1 MTASPCYAMPLS
13 PDEPLLLLGDC
24 LDVLARLP
32 AESVDVVIADPPA
45 GIGFMAKPWDSF
57 ASYQP
62 RTPKGRDIAAR
73 LGADELIR
81 RAANLLLGLALSER
95 TEGLP
100 AREDAAALAAEL
112 RERAKAPAPLPP
124 WAVGFVAFMVDV
136 WSEVDRV
143 LKPGGW
149 VCSWALPKTADLAG
163 LALRAVGW
171 DVHDSLLHLFGQG
184 MAKAG
189 DLGKRID
196 AMRSEDPR
204 MRVWCRWLRSVMDE
218 RQAKSSAI
226 AERFGFNA
234 RMVDHWAARDTDSQ
248 PSMPRLD
255 QIPTLL
261 DALGIEELPDEMREI
276 ASALNA
282 AKGQPGEAWWRREV
296 VSVRTDA
303 ATAAGS
309 RTVPL
314 LTGPGVIVDSLPA
327 TPEAERWTDWSSQLA
342 PGHEQWLLARKPT
355 RLTYARQVLTH
366 GCGALNI
373 GACRVPRGADEHAAK
388 VEWHAK
394 YGERDYSHGE
404 GIRAEQGFDHAKVS
418 APHPGGSWPKN
429 VVLSEGGEGC
439 PVAELDRQSG
449 QQQNGKLEPHH
460 HMRASENLS
469 MSGPNQER
477 HAKRA
482 SPGDAGGASRY
493 FTRFRYQAK
502 NDDRGAGLRT
512 DVRNEHPTPKS
523 VELMR
528 WLVALLAA
536 KAEHTGELP
545 AVVLDPFLG
554 SGSTGVACV
563 AERVR
568 FVGIERDASSF
579 EVARSRILAAIGS
592 PEHAAEAN
600 EVAPAGAQLSLL

>member
-1 MTASPCYAMPLS
+1 MQTLPPT
-13 PDEPLLLLGDC
+13 PDEPLLLHGDC

-32 AESVDVVIADPPA
+32 DACVDVVITDPPA

-57 ASYQP
+57 ANYQP
-62 RTPKGRDIAAR
+62 RTPNGRDIAAR
-73 LGADELIR
+73 LGADDLIR

-100 AREDAAALAAEL
+100 AREDAAALAAAL

-124 WAVGFVAFMVDV
+124 WAGGFVAFMADV

-196 AMRSEDPR
+196 AM
-204 MRVWCRWLRSVMDE
+204 LG
-218 RQAKSSAI
+218 
-226 AERFGFNA
+226 AE
-234 RMVDHWAARDTDSQ
+234 
-248 PSMPRLD
+248 
-255 QIPTLL
+255 
-261 DALGIEELPDEMREI
+261 
-276 ASALNA
+276 
-282 AKGQPGEAWWRREV
+282 REV
-296 VSVRTDA
+296 VGKVAQPRSV
-303 ATAAGS
+303 TA
-309 RTVPL
+309 
-314 LTGPGVIVDSLPA
+314 GVGQTRGGGRQEAQDVTAPA

-342 PGHEQWLLARKPT
+342 PGHEQWQLARKPT

-373 GACRVPRGADEHAAK
+373 GACRVPRGDDRKPGTAGIFASEHT
-388 VEWHAK
+388 
-394 YGERDYSHGE
+394 YGN
-404 GIRAEQGFDHAKVS
+404 
-418 APHPGGSWPKN
+418 APRVGYDPHLGGSWPKN

-439 PVAELDRQSG
+439 PVAELDRQGRAAGAHSAGAAQSPDGLKPSSG
-449 QQQNGKLEPHH
+449 SIVTSNAPALDHVKP
-460 HMRASENLS
+460 R
-469 MSGPNQER
+469 R
-477 HAKRA
+477 H
-482 SPGDAGGASRY
+482 GDDGGVSRF

-502 NDDRGAGLRT
+502 NDDRGAGLRE
-512 DVRNEHPTPKS
+512 DIRNEHPTPKS
-523 VELMR
+523 VEFMR

-536 KAEHTGELP
+536 KAEHTGGLP
-545 AVVLDPFLG
+545 ALVLDPFLG

-568 FVGIERDASSF
+568 FIGIERDDGSF
-579 EVARSRILAAIGS
+579 EVARSRILTAIGS
-592 PEHAAEAN
+592 PELAAEAAAT
-600 EVAPAGAQLSLL
+600 APAGSQLSLL